1 MTIPIF
7 YTVSDNYTSYAA
19 VSIQSLIDMQV
30 QKTIIL

>member
-7 YTVSDNYTSYAA
+7 YTISDNYTSYSAL
-19 VSIQSLIDMQV
+19 SIQSLIDMQV